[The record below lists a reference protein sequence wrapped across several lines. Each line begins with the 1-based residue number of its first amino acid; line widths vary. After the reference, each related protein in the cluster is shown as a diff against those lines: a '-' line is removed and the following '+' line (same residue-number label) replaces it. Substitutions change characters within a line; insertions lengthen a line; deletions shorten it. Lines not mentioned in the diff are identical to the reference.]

1 MKENRKPYYNNSEKD
16 IEAAQPIRCIGIVSD
31 CKYLNVRSQPDK
43 SSNPVH
49 VLEAGA
55 AVEIDTLNSSD
66 EFYKV
71 FIPNEVEGYCMK
83 NFIHLT

>member
-16 IEAAQPIRCIGIVSD
+16 TEAAQPIRCIGIVSD

-43 SSNPVH
+43 SSNTVH
-49 VLEAGA
+49 VLEAGTV
-55 AVEIDTLNSSD
+55 VEIDTLNSSD

-71 FIPNEVEGYCMK
+71 FISNEVEGYCMK
-83 NFIHLT
+83 KFIHLT

>member
-1 MKENRKPYYNNSEKD
+1 MKENRRSYYNSSEKD
-16 IEAAQPIRCIGIVSD
+16 AGAAQSIKCIGIISD

-49 VLEAGA
+49 VLEAGT

-71 FIPNEVEGYCMK
+71 FISNEVEGYCMK
-83 NFIHLT
+83 KFIHLT